1 MQTKWLVVFV
11 ALAGCA
17 RVLPPSGGERDVEA
31 PRIVETFPAQNANTT
46 ALAGRDAE
54 VRIVFHETLSERSPR
69 ELVQVSPETGAVDAE
84 RDGKEIR
91 VNIEGGWQP
100 NRIYRITVMPG
111 IVDRHGNARKT
122 AYELVFSTGATI
134 VPNALGGVATDR
146 ISGKPVVG
154 ARVEAISRVDSTVYT
169 TVTDS
174 GGFFALRSLPPAAYT
189 TRVFAD
195 LNRNRKLDPTESR
208 GMRDINV
215 SATDTVPVELTLL
228 SPDSTPARLVRAEIR
243 DSMQVRLVFD
253 DYTDPTSMPPLRV
266 IAWQLPDSTVVAG
279 GSVITPRQFDRLR
292 ADTTR
297 AAAPGLAN
305 PVRAASDNTPI
316 LPINELV
323 WIPTAPL
330 RAGTRYRISV
340 GGYRN
345 LQNIPEGGGSVVATA
360 PTPGRAAPAARDS
373 TRQ

>member
-1 MQTKWLVVFV
+1 MRLSWILALP
-11 ALAGCA
+11 ALASCA
-17 RVLPPSGGERDVEA
+17 RVMPPSGGDRDLEA

-46 ALAGRDAE
+46 DLASRNAE

-69 ELVQVSPETGAVDAE
+69 ELVQVSPETGEVDAE
-84 RDGKEIR
+84 RDGREIR

-100 NRIYRITVMPG
+100 NRIYRVTVMPG

-134 VPNALGGVATDR
+134 VPNALGGLATDR

-189 TRVFAD
+189 TRIYAD
-195 LNRNRKLDPTESR
+195 LNRNRKLDPTEAR
-208 GMRDINV
+208 ALRDVTV
-215 SATDTVPVELTLL
+215 SATDTVPIELALL
-228 SPDSTPARLVRAEIR
+228 SPDSTPARLVRAEVR
-243 DSMQVRLVFD
+243 DSLQVRLIFD
-253 DYTDPTSMPPLRV
+253 DYTDPAAMAPLRLV
-266 IAWQLPDSTVVAG
+266 AWQLPDSVMITG
-279 GSVITPRQFDRLR
+279 GAVLTPRQFDRVR

-297 AAAPGLAN
+297 AAPGIAN
-305 PVRAASDNTPI
+305 TTRVATDTTRV
-316 LPINELV
+316 LPINEMV
-323 WIPTAPL
+323 WVPTVPL
-330 RAGTRYRISV
+330 RAGVRYRISV

-360 PTPGRAAPAARDS
+360 PAARAAPAPRDS
-373 TRQ
+373 VRQ

>member
-1 MQTKWLVVFV
+1 MQKKWLIVFA
-11 ALAGCA
+11 ALASCA
-17 RVLPPSGGERDVEA
+17 RVLPPSGGERDLEA

-46 ALAGRDAE
+46 ALAGPAAE

-69 ELVQVSPETGAVDAE
+69 ELVQVSPETGEVDAE

-100 NRIYRITVMPG
+100 NRIYRVTVMPG

-122 AYELVFSTGATI
+122 AYELVFSTGAAI
-134 VPNALGGVATDR
+134 VPNALGGLATDR

-195 LNRNRKLDPTESR
+195 LNRNRKLDPTEAR

-253 DYTDPTSMPPLRV
+253 DYTDPTSMAPLRV
-266 IAWQLPDSTVVAG
+266 IAWQLPDSTLVAG
-279 GSVITPRQFDRLR
+279 GSVITPREFDRLR

-297 AAAPGLAN
+297 AAPGLAN
-305 PVRAASDNTPI
+305 PARAANHNAPV

-323 WIPTAPL
+323 WIPTSPL

-360 PTPGRAAPAARDS
+360 PTPGRATPAARDS
-373 TRQ
+373 IRQ